1 MANGVPERDA
11 QIVADCLVR
20 ADLRGVD
27 THGIQYLPQYLGRVR
42 KGLVNPAPN
51 LKVEKKTP
59 VAGSLDAENGFGFV
73 DATHAMAE
81 AMNMASEYGLGL
93 VSVKHSPHFGMA
105 AAYVLQAVDAG
116 YIQRVK
122 IGREGCRGRRG

>member
-59 VAGSLDAENGFGFV
+59 VAGSLDAEDGFGFV
-73 DATHAMAE
+73 DATNAMSE
-81 AMNMASEYGLGL
+81 AMNMASE
-93 VSVKHSPHFGMA
+93 
-105 AAYVLQAVDAG
+105 
-116 YIQRVK
+116 
-122 IGREGCRGRRG
+122 IGRAHVCTPVPNAQLA

>member
-73 DATHAMAE
+73 AATHAMAE
-81 AMNMASEYGLGL
+81 AMN
-93 VSVKHSPHFGMA
+93 
-105 AAYVLQAVDAG
+105 
-116 YIQRVK
+116 K
-122 IGREGCRGRRG
+122 IGRASGRARVCQYV

>member
-1 MANGVPERDA
+1 MGVQTCALPILQILVAADSAADFSRALLMANGVPERDA

-27 THGIQYLPQYLGRVR
+27 THGIQYMPQYLGRVR

-59 VAGSLDAENGFGFV
+59 VAGRSEANTYELTSLMRNS
-73 DATHAMAE
+73 
-81 AMNMASEYGLGL
+81 N
-93 VSVKHSPHFGMA
+93 
-105 AAYVLQAVDAG
+105 AVFLLK
-116 YIQRVK
+116 QK
-122 IGREGCRGRRG
+122 

>member
-1 MANGVPERDA
+1 MIRRPPRSTRTDTLFPYTTLFRSARWSNKIVQILVAADSAADFSRALLMANGVPERDA

-20 ADLRGVD
+20 ADLRDVD

-59 VAGSLDAENGFGFV
+59 VAGSLDAENGFGFR
-73 DATHAMAE
+73 
-81 AMNMASEYGLGL
+81 SEEHT
-93 VSVKHSPHFGMA
+93 SE
-105 AAYVLQAVDAG
+105 LQSL
-116 YIQRVK
+116 
-122 IGREGCRGRRG
+122 

>member
-51 LKVEKKTP
+51 LKVEKTTP
-59 VAGSLDAENGFGFV
+59 VEGSPDAENGFGFV
-73 DATHAMAE
+73 AATHAMAE
-81 AMNMASEYGLGL
+81 AMNIASEYVRGL
-93 VSVKHSPHFGMA
+93 VSVKDNTDFGR
-105 AAYVLQAVDAG
+105 DAD
-116 YIQRVK
+116 
-122 IGREGCRGRRG
+122 